1 MRLIRG
7 ESNSENKQE
16 KPSSPIFIIGGIL
29 YTNIE
34 ITLIPH
40 ISGALTWILNRHF
53 QFIILGPA
61 NLSQAESLLYSAI
74 SNMQTIPGYS
84 MMLLCLCLIVD
95 TFKL

>member
-1 MRLIRG
+1 MRG

-16 KPSSPIFIIGGIL
+16 KPSSSIFIVGGIL
-29 YTNIE
+29 YTDIK
-34 ITLIPH
+34 ITLILH

-53 QFIILGPA
+53 PCIVLGPT
-61 NLSQAESLLYSAI
+61 NLSQAKSLLYYAK

-95 TFKL
+95 TFKV